1 MIIRLG
7 VLLMAVVPVVPGPS
21 RWSEAVRVIESGVRQ
36 RVYPGGVL
44 VIGRRDSLL
53 FSTGVGTLT
62 WDHRSLRPD
71 PDETWW
77 DLASL
82 TKVVATS
89 ATIMTLVD
97 RGRLELDR
105 PVGNYLPAFH
115 GSGRERVTVR
125 MLLNHTSGLPSYVP
139 FYRTA
144 ANREE
149 LLAALWRVPLERT
162 PGLREK
168 YSDLNAMLAG
178 LVVESAAV
186 APLGQIAWQSV
197 FQPLG
202 MARTGFGVPD
212 SSRAAASIVH
222 HGRAVAGEVND
233 RNARVMG
240 GVSGHAGLFATGA
253 DLARFAQA
261 WLREG
266 REASGQWV
274 AASTMRQFLTR
285 STAGGTRL
293 LGWDSPDFA
302 RLGRSQFGTLA
313 TPTTFGHTG
322 WTGTF
327 LWFDP
332 SRDVFV
338 VFLTNRSLGPTTRRS
353 MEAMRS
359 VRARLSDA
367 IARAVRGHCV
377 ATTIVTC

>member
-1 MIIRLG
+1 M
-7 VLLMAVVPVVPGPS
+7 
-21 RWSEAVRVIESGVRQ
+21 
-36 RVYPGGVL
+36 
-44 VIGRRDSLL
+44 
-53 FSTGVGTLT
+53 
-62 WDHRSLRPD
+62 
-71 PDETWW
+71 
-77 DLASL
+77 
-82 TKVVATS
+82 
-89 ATIMTLVD
+89 
-97 RGRLELDR
+97 
-105 PVGNYLPAFH
+105 
-115 GSGRERVTVR
+115 
-125 MLLNHTSGLPSYVP
+125 
-139 FYRTA
+139 
-144 ANREE
+144 
-149 LLAALWRVPLERT
+149 
-162 PGLREK
+162 
-168 YSDLNAMLAG
+168 
-178 LVVESAAV
+178 
-186 APLGQIAWQSV
+186 
-197 FQPLG
+197 
-202 MARTGFGVPD
+202 
-212 SSRAAASIVH
+212 
-222 HGRAVAGEVND
+222 
-233 RNARVMG
+233 MG

-274 AASTMRQFLTR
+274 AASTMRQFLTP
-285 STAGGTRL
+285 STTGGTRL

-377 ATTIVTC
+377 ARTIVTC